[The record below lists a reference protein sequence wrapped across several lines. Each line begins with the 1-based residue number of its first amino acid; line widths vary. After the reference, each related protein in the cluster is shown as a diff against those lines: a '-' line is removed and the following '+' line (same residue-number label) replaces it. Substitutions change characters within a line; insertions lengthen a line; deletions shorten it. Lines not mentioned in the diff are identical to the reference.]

1 MAKSTKKTAD
11 ITPEIIKGIEDVKG
25 FDIIEMNL
33 SKLDNAVV
41 DKFIICSGN
50 SSTQVDAI
58 ADTIIEEVRKK
69 HNIKPWRKEGFLNK
83 EWILIDFV
91 DIVVHVFQPHIREFY
106 NIEELWAD
114 AKMKRYENALD
125 SSN

>member
-1 MAKSTKKTAD
+1 MAKGTKEVAD
-11 ITPEIIKGIEDVKG
+11 ITKDIIKGIEDVKG

-33 SKLDNAVV
+33 TKLNNSIV

-58 ADTIIEEVRKK
+58 ADTIIEEVRKN
-69 HNIKPWRKEGFLNK
+69 HGIKPWRKEGFLNK

-114 AKMKRYENALD
+114 GKITRHD
-125 SSN
+125 DVSSNLN